1 MPEKKHL
8 HFQTEEIELNRVKN
22 AKLIH
27 FKDELGRPIDGQLV
41 IGEVKEVKEK
51 EFSRPVEVE
60 VKRNLGKFKKALAYL
75 GIIKNTKKVIKEEN
89 YTEKVVSKE
98 EKIIGTYELGNFTND
113 KNSIENFLNNLD
125 FHEEKLY
132 AYDLSG
138 KKIGEVGDFGKVVL
152 DENIKLDE
160 TILQKNGKVFAIEKN
175 GKFLDLEGKALQ
187 NQNKFIQKSSGVY
200 HLSTSTDIK
209 YFDKDEDIKTSRG
222 ITNLNTK
229 PVKSALKGSREA
241 TKIGEKL
248 RKQQEEQKFAGIKK
262 PKGAKLT
269 QVGIPVVPTRG

>member
-1 MPEKKHL
+1 MG
-8 HFQTEEIELNRVKN
+8 
-22 AKLIH
+22 KL
-27 FKDELGRPIDGQLV
+27 
-41 IGEVKEVKEK
+41 
-51 EFSRPVEVE
+51 
-60 VKRNLGKFKKALAYL
+60 KKALAYL
-75 GIIKNTKKVIKEEN
+75 GIIKNTKKVIKEEK

-138 KKIGEVGDFGKVVL
+138 TKIVEVGDFRKVVL
-152 DENIKLDE
+152 DKNIKLDE

-175 GKFLDLEGKALQ
+175 GKFLDLEGKVLQ
-187 NQNKFIQKSSGVY
+187 NQNQFIQKSSGVY
-200 HLSTSTDIK
+200 HLNTFTDIK
-209 YFDKDEDIKTSRG
+209 YFDKDEDIKTSRAV
-222 ITNLNTK
+222 TNLNTK

-269 QVGIPVVPTRG
+269 KVGIPVVPTRG

>member
-1 MPEKKHL
+1 M
-8 HFQTEEIELNRVKN
+8 
-22 AKLIH
+22 
-27 FKDELGRPIDGQLV
+27 
-41 IGEVKEVKEK
+41 
-51 EFSRPVEVE
+51 
-60 VKRNLGKFKKALAYL
+60 GKFKKALAYL
-75 GIIKNTKKVIKEEN
+75 GIIKNTKKVIKEEK

-132 AYDLSG
+132 AYDLNG
-138 KKIGEVGDFGKVVL
+138 TKVGEVGDFGKVVL

-187 NQNKFIQKSSGVY
+187 NQNQFIQKSSGVY

-222 ITNLNTK
+222 VTNLNTK
-229 PVKSALKGSREA
+229 PVKSALKDSREA

-269 QVGIPVVPTRG
+269 KVGIPVVPTRG